1 MPFLKPE
8 ILSPAGGWDCARAAV
23 ENGADAIYFGT
34 TAFNARARANN
45 FAPEELADLMA
56 YLHQRSVRGY
66 LTFNTLVFQNELAD
80 AAEVLRTVMAAGVD
94 AAIVQDVGICTL
106 IREISPDFPIHA
118 STQMTITSSHGVKQA
133 RELGAC
139 LAVIARENSIAEI
152 NAMQKQTAAEGVSLP
167 LETFVHGA
175 LCVAYSGQC
184 LTSESLGGRSANR
197 GQCAQS
203 CRLPYDLLV
212 DGQPVDLGDRK
223 YLLSPQD
230 LAGLEVVPD
239 LIHAGVSSLK
249 IEGRLKTPQY
259 VAAITRAYRDA
270 VDQCHAAL
278 EAGQPLEEV
287 RELAK
292 TLRGRDAYT
301 LEMSF
306 SRGLYT
312 GWLRGNDNQAL
323 AHAKFGKKRGAPVGS
338 AIDIIPDRDAVLIK
352 LAPGAAAHLKA
363 GDGLVFGLEG
373 ADTENEEGGFVRTVD
388 FDVEDPTQAT
398 EAIVRFGPGA
408 VKFDRL
414 NENQSIYKTKDMQLE
429 KALDATWK
437 HAVEGGDPNY
447 RRKVFFQVAGAA
459 NEPLR
464 VSLRDAEGH
473 AMSAESELA
482 LAPAAARALDDATLE
497 AQLGRLGN
505 TAFEL
510 GGIDAKQLAP
520 GLYLPM
526 SALNKLRRDL
536 CDRLLALKAEKPKW
550 TIKQCSGGILPP
562 SAEKR
567 QENHSSSGLQPHGGK
582 MPPLHL
588 IPVVRHL
595 AQAEAALA
603 FGATTLYFDPENP
616 RDFRQAGEI
625 AARFR
630 EIAPQPIELFFAPP
644 RVFKHGEEWILKQ
657 VEQSVGKG
665 RADGVLARNAAHIQA
680 FAGKFRV
687 RGDFS
692 LNVANA
698 RTARWYLAKGLE
710 TVTASYD
717 LNATQLDALIDAAPG
732 HGFSPAQLEITIH
745 QHMPMFHMEHC
756 VFCAFM
762 STGKDY
768 HDCGRPCEEHEVHLV
783 DRYGAKHQLKADAGC
798 RNTLYNALA
807 QTGAEHVPHLRDKGI
822 RRMRVEFVDESPG
835 TVTATL
841 ERYEKLLHGEISGRQ
856 LWEELR
862 LKNQLGVTR
871 GTLNVME

>member
-1 MPFLKPE
+1 MPFKKPE

-56 YLHQRSVRGY
+56 YLHRRGVRGY
-66 LTFNTLVFQNELAD
+66 LTFNTLVFQDELED
-80 AAEVLRTVMAAGVD
+80 AKDVLRTVIAAGVD

-118 STQMTITSSHGVKQA
+118 STQMTITSAHGVRQA
-133 RELGAC
+133 RELGCC

-152 NAMQKQTAAEGVSLP
+152 EAIQRQTAADGTQLP

-184 LTSESLGGRSANR
+184 LTSESFGGRSANR

-203 CRLPYDLLV
+203 CRLPYELLV
-212 DGQPVDLGDRK
+212 DGEPVDLGERK

-239 LIHAGVSSLK
+239 LIVAGVTSLK

-259 VAAITRAYRDA
+259 VAAITRAYREA
-270 VDQCHAAL
+270 VDRCHEAL
-278 EAGQPLEEV
+278 EAGQPLEDV

-292 TLRGRDAYT
+292 TLRQRDAYT

-312 GWLRGNDNQAL
+312 GWLRGIQNQEL
-323 AHAKFGKKRGAPVGS
+323 AHARFGKKRGALVGE
-338 AIDIIPDRDAVLIK
+338 AIDVVPSRDAVLVK
-352 LAPGAAAHLKA
+352 LAPGAGVHLKA

-373 ADTENEEGGFVRTVD
+373 ADTENEEGGFARTVD
-388 FDVEDPTQAT
+388 FDVEDPAQAK

-408 VKFDRL
+408 LAFDRL
-414 NENQSIYKTKDMQLE
+414 SEHQRVYKTRDPQLE
-429 KALDATWK
+429 KELDATWK
-437 HAVEGGDPNY
+437 HAAEGGDPNF
-447 RRKVFFQVAGAA
+447 RRKVSFMVAGRAG
-459 NEPLR
+459 EPLR
-464 VSLRDAEGH
+464 VSLRDEEGR
-473 AMSAESELA
+473 AVSGESETL
-482 LAPAAARALDDATLE
+482 LAPAAARALDFATLE
-497 AQLGRLGN
+497 AQLGRLGG
-505 TAFEL
+505 TPFAL
-510 GGIDAKQLAP
+510 GGMDLGSLAP
-520 GLYLPM
+520 GLYLPV

-536 CDRLLALKAEKPKW
+536 VDRLLALRAEKPRW
-550 TIKQCSGGILPP
+550 TAQGEQTTLGP
-562 SAEKR
+562 R
-567 QENHSSSGLQPHGGK
+567 TSSSASSPAT
-582 MPPLHL
+582 PRVANPASSPLL

-595 AQAEAALA
+595 EQAEAALA
-603 FGATTLYFDPENP
+603 AGADTLYFDPENP
-616 RDFRQAGEI
+616 RDFRQAGELTK
-625 AARFR
+625 RFR
-630 EIAPQPIELFFAPP
+630 DLAGKSIELFLAPP

-657 VEQSVGKG
+657 VEQCVGKG
-665 RADGVLARNAAHIQA
+665 MADGILARNAAHIQS
-680 FAGKFRV
+680 FAGRFRL

-698 RTARWYLAKGLE
+698 RTAAWFLGKGLE

-717 LNATQLDALIDAAPG
+717 LNASQLDALISAMDPEK
-732 HGFSPAQLEITIH
+732 LEITIH

-762 STGKDY
+762 SQGKDY
-768 HDCGRPCEEHEVHLV
+768 HDCGRPCEEHTVHLL

-807 QTGAEHVPHLRDKGI
+807 QTGAEYVPHLLTRGV
-822 RRMRVEFVDESPG
+822 RRLRVEFMDETPD
-835 TVTATL
+835 VVAATL
-841 ERYEKLLHGEISGRQ
+841 ARYGKLLRGEITGQQ

-871 GTLNVME
+871 GTLNVVE

>member
-56 YLHQRSVRGY
+56 FLHRRGVRGY
-66 LTFNTLVFQNELAD
+66 LTFNTLVFQDELAD
-80 AAEVLRTVMAAGVD
+80 AQAVLRTVIASGVD

-106 IREISPDFPIHA
+106 IRAISPDFPIHA

-133 RELGAC
+133 KELGC
-139 LAVIARENSIAEI
+139 NLAVIARENSIAEI
-152 NAMQKQTAAEGVSLP
+152 EAIQKETAAQGAQIP

-184 LTSESLGGRSANR
+184 LTSESFGGRSANR

-203 CRLPYDLLV
+203 CRLPYELLV
-212 DGQPVDLGDRK
+212 DGEPVDLGDRK

-239 LIHAGVSSLK
+239 LIVAGVSSLK

-278 EAGQPLEEV
+278 EAGQPLEDV
-287 RELAK
+287 RQLAK
-292 TLRGRDAYT
+292 TLRERDTYT

-312 GWLRGNDNQAL
+312 GWLRGIQNQEL
-323 AHAKFGKKRGAPVGS
+323 AHARFGKKRGAVVGE
-338 AIDIIPDRDAVLIK
+338 AIDLIHGRDAVLIK
-352 LAPGAAAHLKA
+352 LVPGAGIHLKA
-363 GDGLVFGLEG
+363 GDGLVFGREG
-373 ADTENEEGGFVRTVD
+373 ADTENEEGGFARTVD
-388 FDVEDPTQAT
+388 FDVEDPAQAT

-408 VKFDRL
+408 VKWNRITEL
-414 NENQSIYKTKDMQLE
+414 QKVYKTRDPQLE
-429 KALDATWK
+429 KDLDATWK
-437 HAVEGGDPNY
+437 HAAEGGDPNF
-447 RRKVFFQVAGAA
+447 RRQVFFIVAGAA
-459 NEPLR
+459 GEPLR
-464 VSLRDAEGH
+464 VSLRDEEGR
-473 AMSAESELA
+473 AVAGESEMA
-482 LAPAAARALDDATLE
+482 LAPAAARALDAATLE

-505 TAFEL
+505 SPFAL
-510 GGIDAKQLAP
+510 GGMDLGGLAP

-536 CDRLLALKAEKPKW
+536 TDRLLALREEKPRW
-550 TIKQCSGGILPP
+550 TLRENTGARTLL
-562 SAEKR
+562 SA
-567 QENHSSSGLQPHGGK
+567 SSPASTNADKSVRAPV
-582 MPPLHL
+582 L

-595 AQAEAALA
+595 AQAQAALA
-603 FGATTLYFDPENP
+603 SGAETLYFDPENP
-616 RDFRQAGEI
+616 RDFRQAGELTK
-625 AARFR
+625 RFR
-630 EIAPQPIELFFAPP
+630 DLAGKPIELFLAPP
-644 RVFKHGEEWILKQ
+644 RVFKHGEDWILKQ
-657 VEQSVGKG
+657 AAQCVGKG
-665 RADGVLARNAAHIQA
+665 MADGILARNAAHIQS
-680 FAGKFRV
+680 FAGRFRL

-692 LNVANA
+692 LNVAND
-698 RTARWYLAKGLE
+698 RTAQWFLAKGLE
-710 TVTASYD
+710 SVTASYD
-717 LNATQLDALIDAAPG
+717 LNAAQLDALIGAMDA
-732 HGFSPAQLEITIH
+732 SKLEITIH

-768 HDCGRPCEEHEVHLV
+768 RDCGRPCEEHTVHLL

-798 RNTLYNALA
+798 RNTLYNELA
-807 QTGAEHVPHLRDKGI
+807 QTGAEYVPHLLARGVK
-822 RRMRVEFVDESPG
+822 RLRVEFMDEDPQ

-841 ERYEKLLHGEISGRQ
+841 SRYGKLLRGEITGQQ

-871 GTLNVME
+871 GTLNVVE

>member
-1 MPFLKPE
+1 MTDAWDGYNCPMPFLKPE

-56 YLHQRSVRGY
+56 FLHRRGVRGY
-66 LTFNTLVFQNELAD
+66 LTFNTLVFQDELAD
-80 AAEVLRTVMAAGVD
+80 AANVLRTVVAAGVD

-133 RELGAC
+133 KELGAC

-152 NAMQKQTAAEGVSLP
+152 NAMQKQAAAEGAQLP

-184 LTSESLGGRSANR
+184 LTSESFGGRSANR

-239 LIHAGVSSLK
+239 LIASGVSSLK

-259 VAAITRAYRDA
+259 VAAITRAYRET

-278 EAGQPLEEV
+278 EDGKSIEDV

-292 TLRGRDAYT
+292 TLRERETYT

-312 GWLRGNDNQAL
+312 GWLRGIQNQEL
-323 AHAKFGKKRGAPVGS
+323 AHAKFGKKRGAPVGE
-338 AIDIIPDRDAVLIK
+338 AIDIIPGRDAVLIR
-352 LAPGAAAHLKA
+352 LVPGAAERLKA

-373 ADTENEEGGFVRTVD
+373 ADTENEEGGFIRTVD
-388 FDVEDPTQAT
+388 FDTDDVAQAK

-414 NENQSIYKTKDMQLE
+414 AENQKIYKTKDAQLE
-429 KALDATWK
+429 RELDATWK
-437 HAVEGGDPNY
+437 HASEGGDPNF
-447 RRKVFFQVAGAA
+447 RRPVFFQVAGAA
-459 NEPLR
+459 GEKLR
-464 VSLRDAEGH
+464 VSLRDEDGRAVAG
-473 AMSAESELA
+473 ESEMA
-482 LAPAAARALDDATLE
+482 LAPAAARALDAATLE
-497 AQLGRLGN
+497 AQLGRLGGSPF
-505 TAFEL
+505 AV
-510 GGIDAKQLAP
+510 GGIDSAQLAP
-520 GLYLPM
+520 GLYLPV

-536 CDRLLALKAEKPKW
+536 TDRLLALREEKPRW
-550 TIKQCSGGILPP
+550 TIRDTPP
-562 SAEKR
+562 KSAAAFHRPKAD
-567 QENHSSSGLQPHGGK
+567 GK
-582 MPPLHL
+582 DEPRGQATL

-603 FGATTLYFDPENP
+603 FGADTLYFDPENP

-630 EIAPQPIELFFAPP
+630 EIAGKPIELFLAPP

-657 VEQSVGKG
+657 VEQCVGKG
-665 RADGVLARNAAHIQA
+665 KADGILARNAAHIQS
-680 FAGKFRV
+680 FAGKFRL

-698 RTARWYLAKGLE
+698 RTAAWFLAKGLE

-717 LNATQLDALIDAAPG
+717 LNASQLDGLIGAMD
-732 HGFSPAQLEITIH
+732 PARLEITIH

-768 HDCGRPCEEHEVHLV
+768 HDCGRPCEEHVVHLV

-807 QTGAEHVPHLRDKGI
+807 QTGAEYVPHLLESGV
-822 RRMRVEFVDESPG
+822 RRLRVEFMDETPD
-835 TVTATL
+835 TVAATL
-841 ERYEKLLHGEISGRQ
+841 ARYGKLLRGEITGQQ

-871 GTLNVME
+871 GTLNVLE